1 MTPNMITDEGE
12 EILTNKNINIDE
24 LFSDNGAL
32 KSKRK
37 SGFEEST
44 SFATMN
50 HLDYTNFVIASLKS
64 KNMLDEKVMK
74 NVFNRFDMDK
84 KGNITIE
91 DISKA
96 LRRIG
101 KKFSDEQIRKML
113 TESGFKNVEHIFFDE
128 FNKVFNSYL

>member
-1 MTPNMITDEGE
+1 
-12 EILTNKNINIDE
+12 
-24 LFSDNGAL
+24 
-32 KSKRK
+32 
-37 SGFEEST
+37 
-44 SFATMN
+44 MN